1 MANQICF
8 RCFKV
13 KGDYEVCPHCGYIED
28 TKAKEVYQ
36 LAPGTMLR
44 ERYIIG
50 AGIGFGGFGITYKAY
65 DTVLSIVVAVKEFYP
80 AGLVNR
86 GEGEVKVGIFSGDKE
101 QEFRRQLARFLEEAK
116 NLASFS
122 KEKDIINVYDYF
134 EENQTAYII
143 MEYVDAPLLKTR
155 LREEGRMSAETAEG
169 YMVAILNALSKIH
182 AHGIIHKDISPD
194 NIFLTGEKEVKIF
207 DFGAA
212 KFEGTQT
219 ERTEV
224 VVVKA
229 GYTPPE
235 QYRSKNEQGFF
246 MDVYAAGAVFY
257 EMLTGEKP
265 MDAPDRAVVD
275 ELKKPSEYQI
285 QISEYTER
293 VILKALALRPEQR
306 FQTAEE
312 FRDAIV
318 RQKRVELPQEELEKN
333 RRRKKILTVSSTVT
347 IAVMGI
353 LLLLSQTVFSGRGK
367 LNVAE
372 IKETQLEVWL
382 CAVDESAGQ
391 EMKQVFLESVEKEC
405 PQLKVSVRVMP
416 QEEYQEELMQAAA
429 QGKLPEVFCTD
440 GIAAEEYCEELSVL
454 MRTIRRSSYLYL
466 DELAGG
472 TLFELPTA
480 VQVGVVYADQKKAE
494 ELPEALELKSLEERG
509 KSLAYLDEGD
519 VFAGFGDEDKEGS
532 LVVGDLSDLG
542 RVKAA
547 TVEQMPPTDF
557 AVLPVLK
564 GGKLVGLME
573 NCYGVNKRADA
584 NTKKAGM
591 FLLSLLLSDGMQS
604 VSYMDNE
611 DGIPL
616 NRAVLE
622 DYKETK
628 MTTYLSILKKYEL
641 EEAEIFPDKEMCR
654 VIREEIGEK
663 EK

>member
-275 ELKKPSEYQI
+275 ELTKPSEYQI

-347 IAVMGI
+347 IVVMGI

-367 LNVAE
+367 LNVAD
-372 IKETQLEVWL
+372 IKETQLKVWL

-416 QEEYQEELMQAAA
+416 QEEYQEEIQQAAA

-519 VFAGFGDEDKEGS
+519 VFAGFGDEDEEGS
-532 LVVGDLSDLG
+532 LVIGDLSDLG

-564 GGKLVGLME
+564 GGKLVGLVE

>member
-405 PQLKVSVRVMP
+405 PKLKVSVRVMP

>member
-1 MANQICF
+1 MAIQICF

>member
-265 MDAPDRAVVD
+265 MDAPDRAVED
-275 ELKKPSEYQI
+275 ELTKPSEYQI

-347 IAVMGI
+347 IVVMGI

-367 LNVAE
+367 LNVAD

-416 QEEYQEELMQAAA
+416 QEEYQEEIQQAAA

-519 VFAGFGDEDKEGS
+519 VFAGFGDEDEEGS
-532 LVVGDLSDLG
+532 LVIGDLSDLG

-564 GGKLVGLME
+564 GGKLVGLVE

-641 EEAEIFPDKEMCR
+641 EEAEIFPDKEMSR